1 MRTEAQR
8 AYDRA
13 RYAAMPEEKK
23 KELSKIAAEWK
34 REHRKDP
41 AFRERENALS
51 RARKHTE
58 EYRAKRRAAYAAKHA
73 NDPMTPHRKACI
85 EAMRK
90 ITRTPI
96 EERRARKQEL
106 LARKQALKDIRD
118 EQL

>member
-13 RYAAMPEEKK
+13 RYAALPEAKK
-23 KELSKIAAEWK
+23 KEMIKNNAAYK

-90 ITRTPI
+90 MTRTPI
-96 EERRARKQEL
+96 DERRAKRQEL
-106 LARKQALKDIRD
+106 LAKKQALKDIRD